1 MSERGVAT
9 IVPRRALRLN
19 INMPVHPHR
28 TTLNGTVKES
38 AIPEDVVVDDSFAR
52 GNVRRSVA
60 ARTARGQ
67 RQRQEGA
74 ATIKDPVNADSN
86 FTTQWYRLDEQL
98 RRSGTAL
105 MSNLAAMVPP

>member
-1 MSERGVAT
+1 MFANPVVTHPILVVTDLKVAIMSERGVAT

-52 GNVRRSVA
+52 QVLMPSTGSRIRE
-60 ARTARGQ
+60 RQGPQ
-67 RQRQEGA
+67 R
-74 ATIKDPVNADSN
+74 
-86 FTTQWYRLDEQL
+86 
-98 RRSGTAL
+98 
-105 MSNLAAMVPP
+105 